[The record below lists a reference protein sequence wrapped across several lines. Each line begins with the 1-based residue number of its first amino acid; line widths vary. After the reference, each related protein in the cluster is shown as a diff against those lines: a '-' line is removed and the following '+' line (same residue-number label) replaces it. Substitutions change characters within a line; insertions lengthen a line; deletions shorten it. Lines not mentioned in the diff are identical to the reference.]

1 VLPKG
6 NDWVERGEEVKP
18 PEGSVKWKGI
28 ILAGGAG
35 TRLHPITKA
44 VSKQLLPIY
53 DKPMIY
59 YPLSVL
65 MLTGIRDILLIS
77 TPIDLP
83 RFRDLLGDGS
93 QWGIRI
99 SYAEQPRPEG
109 LAQAFLIG
117 KEFIGRDKVC
127 LILGDNIFY
136 GHGFQRILRRAAA
149 IKGGAVIF
157 GYWVRD
163 PERYGVVEFDPT
175 GKVLSIKEK
184 PKAPKSSFAVPGLY
198 FCDNRVVKIAEGLKP
213 SARGEL
219 EIADV
224 INAYLAQGKL
234 RVELL
239 GRGFAW
245 LDTGTHDSLLEAGTF
260 VETIE
265 KRQGL
270 KVACVEEV
278 AYRMGYIDA
287 ARLVSLAEPMK
298 KNGYGQYLLQLAKE
312 KVPPLQ

>member
-1 VLPKG
+1 MNPAM
-6 NDWVERGEEVKP
+6 
-18 PEGSVKWKGI
+18 EGAGKKWKGI

-35 TRLHPITKA
+35 TRLYPITKA
-44 VSKQLLPIY
+44 VGKQLLPIY

-65 MLTGIRDILLIS
+65 MLSGIREILLIS

-117 KEFIGRDKVC
+117 SEFIGRDKVC
-127 LILGDNIFY
+127 LILGDNIFH
-136 GHGFQRILRRAAA
+136 GHGFQQILKRAATLESGA
-149 IKGGAVIF
+149 IIF
-157 GYWVRD
+157 GYRVRD

-175 GKVLSIKEK
+175 GKVLSVEEK

-198 FCDNRVVKIAEGLKP
+198 FCDNGVVNIAAALKP

-245 LDTGTHDSLLEAGTF
+245 LDTGTHDSLLEASQF

-278 AYRMGYIDA
+278 AYRLGYIDA
-287 ARLVSLAEPMK
+287 GQLAALAEPMR
-298 KNGYGQYLLQLAKE
+298 KNGYGQYLLQVMDEE
-312 KVPPLQ
+312 KR